1 MRVCVQRVRQAS
13 VTVQREL
20 VGEIGRGMLVL
31 VGIGQQ
37 DGEKQVQQMV
47 EKLVGLR
54 IFEDD
59 EGKMNRSLSE
69 VHGEM
74 LVVSQFTLLGDCRKG
89 RRPSFTSAAP
99 PELAERLYE
108 LFVEQVAGQGVRVA
122 TGQFAAQMDVALVN
136 DGPVTLVLLGPG
148 AAADESAPFSGAND
162 GPPLSPGEDFLSN
175 APSGLSFPTDL
186 AGGAAVI
193 SIEPSPDDGA
203 SPFTLKPLV
212 GDIPAD
218 AADHDVRTHL
228 RGKIHQQRIETGLP
242 HCEIGFEIV
251 RKVGHFA
258 QLYFGYPAGGIGLV
272 EFGDFPQ
279 NTAG

>member
-1 MRVCVQRVRQAS
+1 MRVCVQRVKQAS

-37 DGEKQVQQMV
+37 DGQQQVQQMV

-99 PELAERLYE
+99 PELAEPLYE
-108 LFVEQVAGQGVRVA
+108 LFVEQVAGQGIRVA

-136 DGPVTLVLLGPG
+136 DGPVTLVL
-148 AAADESAPFSGAND
+148 ESW
-162 GPPLSPGEDFLSN
+162 
-175 APSGLSFPTDL
+175 
-186 AGGAAVI
+186 
-193 SIEPSPDDGA
+193 
-203 SPFTLKPLV
+203 
-212 GDIPAD
+212 
-218 AADHDVRTHL
+218 
-228 RGKIHQQRIETGLP
+228 
-242 HCEIGFEIV
+242 
-251 RKVGHFA
+251 
-258 QLYFGYPAGGIGLV
+258 
-272 EFGDFPQ
+272 
-279 NTAG
+279 